1 MFNNRDNI
9 SKEFADKL
17 GLSID
22 ETFAYVYGLLNSRE
36 YQLKYAND
44 FKKDLARIPI
54 VKNKDKYVEIGRLLI
69 DLHLNYERIEPYNE
83 VKIIL
88 SSNLSYKVNKMQF
101 CKKRDENDKLVN
113 DLSTILFN
121 NHITI
126 SNIPLKA
133 YKYIVN
139 GRSAIEWIMD
149 QYQVKKDNVSGYID
163 DPNEYND
170 DEKYIFELLLK
181 IINVS
186 VKTIELIEELPKFE
200 VDG

>member
-1 MFNNRDNI
+1 
-9 SKEFADKL
+9 
-17 GLSID
+17 
-22 ETFAYVYGLLNSRE
+22 
-36 YQLKYAND
+36 
-44 FKKDLARIPI
+44 
-54 VKNKDKYVEIGRLLI
+54 
-69 DLHLNYERIEPYNE
+69 
-83 VKIIL
+83 
-88 SSNLSYKVNKMQF
+88 MQF
-101 CKKRDENDKLVN
+101 YKKRDDNGKLVN

-133 YKYIVN
+133 YEYKVN

-149 QYQVKKDNVSGYID
+149 QYQVKKDKVSGYID

-186 VKTIELIEELPKFE
+186 VKTVELIEELPKFE

>member
-1 MFNNRDNI
+1 MIIILVIITTGRGASREFSVFITNLIPSLDLQEKCQGFIRYNNDTDEICMFNNRDNI

-44 FKKDLARIPI
+44 LKKDLARIPI

-101 CKKRDENDKLVN
+101 CK
-113 DLSTILFN
+113 
-121 NHITI
+121 
-126 SNIPLKA
+126 
-133 YKYIVN
+133 
-139 GRSAIEWIMD
+139 
-149 QYQVKKDNVSGYID
+149 
-163 DPNEYND
+163 
-170 DEKYIFELLLK
+170 
-181 IINVS
+181 S
-186 VKTIELIEELPKFE
+186 VMKMTNL
-200 VDG
+200 